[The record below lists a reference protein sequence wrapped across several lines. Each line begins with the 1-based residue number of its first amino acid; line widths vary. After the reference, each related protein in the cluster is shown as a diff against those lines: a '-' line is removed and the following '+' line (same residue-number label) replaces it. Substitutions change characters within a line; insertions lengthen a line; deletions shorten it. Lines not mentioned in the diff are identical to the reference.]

1 MGEFKMLIDPKQDK
15 RCWNKICE
23 ISDERRISGEE
34 CPFSYI
40 DDEDNQKCGYG

>member
-1 MGEFKMLIDPKQDK
+1 MLIDPKQDRK
-15 RCWNKICE
+15 CWCSICE
-23 ISDERRISGEE
+23 FNNEPRTPVEE